1 MEDQYGNNNNNSE
14 ENNHSNSSSNYN
26 PVPPEIPVPPTGDK
40 YNSEYDDIPPL
51 KPTNW
56 LWQSIIATILCCIPF
71 GIVGI
76 IFASRVDS
84 LYYNQRYQEAEI
96 SARKAK
102 MWALLAFGAGFLYLI
117 IWIILMAS
125 GNMPGYIENI
135 IENNASG
142 YNF

>member
-26 PVPPEIPVPPTGDK
+26 PVPPELPVPPTGDK
-40 YNSEYDDIPPL
+40 NNSEYDDIPPL